1 MNIAGLK
8 DLVHGAFE
16 NKKFLS
22 NGHKLPDIDF
32 SQPLHYEV
40 TALKNTG
47 LVAEIKITDD
57 KVMEAGDA
65 YVRIHSLQMSPDC
78 IFQTT
83 IVGLLQEC
91 PLTSALLD
99 GATKI
104 RISITGF
111 TAMGMKPYRRPDVD
125 VISDPNRPVGHRRLQ
140 VDHTYVIQEKELEP
154 A

>member
-8 DLVHGAFE
+8 DLIQGAFE
-16 NKKFLS
+16 NRKFMT
-22 NGHKLPDIDF
+22 NGHPLPSIDF
-32 SQPLHYEV
+32 SQPVYYEV

-47 LVAEIKITDD
+47 LVGTIKIEDD
-57 KVMEAGDA
+57 TIVDASDA
-65 YVRIHSLQMSPDC
+65 YVRVHCLQLSPEC
-78 IFQTT
+78 IFQNT

-91 PLTSALLD
+91 PLTAVCLD

-111 TAMGMKPYRRPDVD
+111 TAFGKKPYHRPDID
-125 VISDPNRPVGHRRLQ
+125 VISDPLRPVFHRRLQ
-140 VDHTYVIQEKELEP
+140 VEHSYQIKERDLEP